1 MGYTESSV
9 AVTTGT
15 GSILTVKPGSN
26 RGIAA
31 FAFMVGGTDSG
42 TFAGRYRLARATG
55 GLTPSAVTVEKTNS
69 RQAST
74 DVTGADSWSTD
85 PTVSGNSI
93 ISMAKVASTTHPSY
107 RRWVVPNPRYPI
119 TEEPSGS
126 ILDVL
131 DSIAGGID
139 QARQIAW
146 GEQDAPGLAGA
157 GRYRGRRARTAA
169 GFFIQD
175 EFRGFQGLSTQ
186 HKGLP
191 GANGYTF
198 LNALDWPTAV
208 QSSLAT
214 FLNLLNGAAGT
225 TYPIA
230 LDGSVTPSGS
240 IVRQAGKA
248 LAGSVAATGALLRQ
262 TQKALAG
269 SITAAGALAKQLA
282 RTLAGS
288 VTPTGALTRQIGK
301 ALTSSTTAAGAI
313 VKQIGKALGGSV
325 TVTGA
330 LTKLLARTLTGS
342 VAVTGAL
349 VRQVGKALGGAVTA
363 AGDIVRQVG
372 KACAGTITA
381 AGALAREIHK
391 TFAGSVTASGTLA
404 AVKAVLLVLSGS
416 VTPTGSL
423 TRQVGKGLLGSVS
436 AVGDLAK
443 RAAVTFAGTVAAS
456 GALAKQVALT
466 FLGTVAAAGGVV
478 LELVDLV
485 QAWATRIFLRFDR
498 DLIAMTFAAELGLT
512 FDAVPLGLELEVVHL
527 PEQGAEL
534 GLTFDPDL
542 RGVEFDA

>member
-55 GLTPSAVTVEKTNS
+55 GLTPNAVTVEKTSS
-69 RQAST
+69 RQAAT
-74 DVTGADSWSTD
+74 DVTGADSWATD

-225 TYPIA
+225 TYTIS
-230 LDGSVTPSGS
+230 LDGSVTPTGS
-240 IVRQAGKA
+240 LVRQVGKA
-248 LAGSVAATGALLRQ
+248 LAGSVTATGSLLRQ

-301 ALTSSTTAAGAI
+301 ALASSTTAAGAI
-313 VKQIGKALGGSV
+313 VKQVGKALGGSV
-325 TVTGA
+325 TATGA
-330 LTKLLARTLTGS
+330 LAKLLARTLAGS
-342 VAVTGAL
+342 VAASGSL
-349 VRQVGKALGGAVTA
+349 VRQVGKALDGSVTA
-363 AGDIVRQVG
+363 AGGIVRQVG

-381 AGALAREIHK
+381 AGALVKETRK
-391 TFAGSVTASGTLA
+391 TLAGSVTAAGALA
-404 AVKAVLLVLSGS
+404 VSRAILLFLSGS
-416 VTPTGSL
+416 VTATGSL
-423 TRQVGKGLLGSVS
+423 TRQVGKGLSGSVS

-443 RAAVTFAGTVAAS
+443 SMAVTFAGSVAAT
-456 GALAKQVALT
+456 GDLVKQVALN
-466 FLGTVAAAGGVV
+466 FSGSVAAMGGLLKQIGKALAGIVSASGS
-478 LELVDLV
+478 
-485 QAWATRIFLRFDR
+485 
-498 DLIAMTFAAELGLT
+498 LT
-512 FDAVPLGLELEVVHL
+512 TSG
-527 PEQGAEL
+527 GAEPEPPHTE
-534 GLTFDPDL
+534 GH
-542 RGVEFDA
+542 RGPWPRARGRRAPYPQRGPLALPRWLKRRKD